1 MVKGVTAFHARLVAV
16 PDKIRKAV
24 VPVMEAQATKI
35 VAEMKRLVPVDKGV
49 LRDSIGWTWGS
60 APKGA
65 VTLGSV
71 GGSPRAALRITIY
84 AGTRDKSLGGAD
96 AFHAVF
102 QEFGTKKMAASPFFW
117 PAWRR
122 GRSGAKSAIS
132 RAVRKA
138 LKDA

>member
-24 VPVMEAQATKI
+24 VPVMEAQANKI
-35 VAEMKRLVPVDKGV
+35 VAEMKRLVPVDKGA

-60 APKGA
+60 APKGSVA
-65 VTLGSV
+65 VGSV
-71 GGSPRAALRITIY
+71 GQSPKAALRITIY
-84 AGTRDKSLGGAD
+84 AGTRDKSLGDAD
-96 AFHAVF
+96 TFYAVF
-102 QEFGTKKMAASPFFW
+102 QEYGREGMLPTPFFW

-122 GRSGAKSAIS
+122 GRSGVRAAIS

-138 LKDA
+138 LAEA